1 MTTTD
6 DTDWWFLKLTKKFFI
21 DQHGCA
27 KNQVDGELIIARLE
41 KLGFVQT
48 LNVEDSDLII
58 VNSCG
63 FIKTAKE
70 ESLNSLLD
78 ARSAYPEKKIL
89 LAGCLAER
97 YSDVFSESLPE
108 ADGILGNGDL
118 SLLDS
123 VVKKIFKDERPVS
136 KGEQKGVCCGNRTNL
151 LSFKGSAYV
160 KITEGCDNRCTFCAI
175 PIIRGRLRS
184 RASDEIVAEIK
195 ELISRGIFEIN
206 LIGQDLAAYG
216 CGESDCE
223 DKKKNWHEIIY
234 SKLSKPIIECD
245 DFIEKFG
252 RSPLY
257 DLLTKISR
265 IKGKFWV
272 RLLYIHP
279 DHFNPDILEILK
291 KDSRFLPYFDIPFQ
305 SGDSRVIKAMNRKGS
320 ASSYRKLVKTI
331 RSELSE
337 SCIRTTFLTGFPTES
352 EDEALNS
359 QKFLK
364 AIKSDWSGCFPYS
377 KEDDTPAYKMKPQV
391 PGKISARRASEL
403 QSIQSEITAKSL
415 NARCGKEYDVLV
427 EEIVQNLEGT
437 DEGLA
442 IGRAW
447 FQAPEVDGSVVIR
460 YDLDDKNAVKKIV
473 PGNVVRVKAVASSEV
488 DIDSIFLG

>member
-1 MTTTD
+1 M
-6 DTDWWFLKLTKKFFI
+6 TKKFFI

-175 PIIRGRLRS
+175 PIIRGSLRS

-216 CGESDCE
+216 CGESG
-223 DKKKNWHEIIY
+223 
-234 SKLSKPIIECD
+234 L
-245 DFIEKFG
+245 
-252 RSPLY
+252 
-257 DLLTKISR
+257 
-265 IKGKFWV
+265 
-272 RLLYIHP
+272 RLHDEFYHGT
-279 DHFNPDILEILK
+279 
-291 KDSRFLPYFDIPFQ
+291 YC
-305 SGDSRVIKAMNRKGS
+305 KA
-320 ASSYRKLVKTI
+320 
-331 RSELSE
+331 
-337 SCIRTTFLTGFPTES
+337 
-352 EDEALNS
+352 
-359 QKFLK
+359 
-364 AIKSDWSGCFPYS
+364 
-377 KEDDTPAYKMKPQV
+377 
-391 PGKISARRASEL
+391 
-403 QSIQSEITAKSL
+403 
-415 NARCGKEYDVLV
+415 
-427 EEIVQNLEGT
+427 
-437 DEGLA
+437 
-442 IGRAW
+442 
-447 FQAPEVDGSVVIR
+447 
-460 YDLDDKNAVKKIV
+460 
-473 PGNVVRVKAVASSEV
+473 
-488 DIDSIFLG
+488 

>member
-151 LSFKGSAYV
+151 LSFKGCAYV
-160 KITEGCDNRCTFCAI
+160 
-175 PIIRGRLRS
+175 
-184 RASDEIVAEIK
+184 
-195 ELISRGIFEIN
+195 
-206 LIGQDLAAYG
+206 
-216 CGESDCE
+216 
-223 DKKKNWHEIIY
+223 
-234 SKLSKPIIECD
+234 
-245 DFIEKFG
+245 
-252 RSPLY
+252 
-257 DLLTKISR
+257 
-265 IKGKFWV
+265 
-272 RLLYIHP
+272 
-279 DHFNPDILEILK
+279 
-291 KDSRFLPYFDIPFQ
+291 
-305 SGDSRVIKAMNRKGS
+305 
-320 ASSYRKLVKTI
+320 
-331 RSELSE
+331 
-337 SCIRTTFLTGFPTES
+337 
-352 EDEALNS
+352 
-359 QKFLK
+359 
-364 AIKSDWSGCFPYS
+364 
-377 KEDDTPAYKMKPQV
+377 
-391 PGKISARRASEL
+391 
-403 QSIQSEITAKSL
+403 
-415 NARCGKEYDVLV
+415 
-427 EEIVQNLEGT
+427 
-437 DEGLA
+437 
-442 IGRAW
+442 
-447 FQAPEVDGSVVIR
+447 
-460 YDLDDKNAVKKIV
+460 
-473 PGNVVRVKAVASSEV
+473 
-488 DIDSIFLG
+488 